1 MRHLLVWAGI
11 AVLWIAFLGLSW
23 FLSQQSTFAMADFRV
38 YYEGAL
44 LLRNGQPLYQ
54 GTVGMVYLYPPLLA
68 QLLLPL
74 ASVFSLEQVW
84 AVWFGFNI
92 LLLVGIVVLLTR
104 ETRRPRWLW
113 VMTPLFLPI
122 AEALGNGQVTV
133 ILLVLMAGA
142 WLAVKQERGFLAGT
156 LLALAAW
163 LKVYP
168 ALLIF
173 YFIWKRDW
181 QVVRGALVSGIALGL
196 LQMAISGPEMMVEMS
211 RVLFTLTNSGQDHLI
226 PFNASILGFTSQLFQ
241 AHPNVSA
248 LLVHPTLYLISRA
261 ALTLGLIGGWLYLT
275 APRGR
280 NDFDLDY
287 TLTLLTALLISPTFY
302 PPAMPPLL
310 LVYFLLL
317 HRRYSPAMIGCVT
330 LACVLLSIYWPV
342 MMGYYS
348 TEAPLSGLVLSF
360 AFYTLLATWLVNAVL
375 LYRETTVQKKFQL
388 VQQVEG

>member
-1 MRHLLVWAGI
+1 MRRVLTWTGI
-11 AVLWIAFLGLSW
+11 AILWIGFLALSW

-38 YYEGAL
+38 YYDGAL

-74 ASVFSLEQVW
+74 VSFLSLEQVW
-84 AVWFGFNI
+84 VVWFGLNVLLLLGIVI
-92 LLLVGIVVLLTR
+92 LLSR
-104 ETRRPRWLW
+104 ATRRSRWLW

-122 AEALGNGQVTV
+122 TEALGNGQVTV

-142 WLAVKQERGFLAGT
+142 WLAVKQKRCFLAGA

-168 ALLIF
+168 ALLIV

-181 QVVRGALVSGIALGL
+181 QVVRGALVGGIALGL
-196 LQMAISGPEMMVEMS
+196 LQIAISGPETMIEMS

-241 AHPNVSA
+241 SHPNVTA
-248 LLVHPTLYLISRA
+248 LVVQPTLYLISRA
-261 ALTLGLIGGWLYLT
+261 ALTLSIIGGWLYLT
-275 APRGR
+275 ARRDR
-280 NDFDLDY
+280 NDFDFDY

-317 HRRYSPAMIGCVT
+317 HRRYSPAMIAFVT

-348 TEAPLSGLVLSF
+348 TEAPLSGLVMSF
-360 AFYTLLATWLVNAVL
+360 AFYTLLATWLVNAFL
-375 LYRETTVQKKFQL
+375 LYRDRAVQKKFQL

>member
-1 MRHLLVWAGI
+1 MRRVLIWAAI
-11 AVLWIAFLGLSW
+11 VILWLGFLGLSW
-23 FLSQQSTFAMADFRV
+23 FLSQQSSFAMADFRV
-38 YYEGAL
+38 YYDAAL

-54 GTVGMVYLYPPLLA
+54 GIEGMVYLYPPLLA
-68 QLLLPL
+68 QLLMPL
-74 ASVFSLEQVW
+74 VAFLTLEQVW
-84 AVWFGFNI
+84 AVWFAFNV
-92 LLLVGIVVLLTR
+92 LLLVGMVALLSR
-104 ETRRPRWLW
+104 ETRQARWLW

-122 AEALGNGQVTV
+122 TEALANGQVTV
-133 ILLVLMAGA
+133 ILLTLMAGA
-142 WLAVKQERGFLAGT
+142 WLAVKRERGVLAGI

-168 ALLIF
+168 ALLII

-181 QVVRGALVSGIALGL
+181 QVVRGAVIGGIAFGL
-196 LQMAISGPEMMVEMS
+196 LQVAISGPQALIEMS
-211 RVLFTLTNSGQDHLI
+211 GVLFSLTNSGQDHLI

-248 LLVHPTLYLISRA
+248 LFVSPALYIITRV
-261 ALTLGLIGGWLYLT
+261 ALTLGVIGGLLVLT
-275 APRGR
+275 APRSR
-280 NDFDLDY
+280 NDFDLEY
-287 TLTLLTALLISPTFY
+287 TLALLTALLISPTFY

-317 HRRYSPAMIGCVT
+317 RGRSSAAMIAFVT

-348 TEAPLSGLVLSF
+348 TEAPLSGLVMSF

-375 LYRETTVQKKFQL
+375 LYRKTAVQKKFQL